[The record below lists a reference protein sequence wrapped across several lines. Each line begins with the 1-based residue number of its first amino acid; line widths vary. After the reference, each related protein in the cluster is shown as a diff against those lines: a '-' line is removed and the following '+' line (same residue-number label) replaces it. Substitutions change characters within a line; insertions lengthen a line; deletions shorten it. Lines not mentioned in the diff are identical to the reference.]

1 MLKTNSKKAKE
12 NIKKY
17 IINNFNFEDNTEEIG
32 EGATFEQVAQFIYAR
47 FWDEVGKW
55 RTKNMRESEADSF
68 EYWASGLPSTLNTC
82 YYYNRPAVDDL
93 GDILEETAEERARF
107 DEMQAEKMLT
117 YLIYREI
124 KGAQK

>member
-17 IINNFNFEDNTEEIG
+17 IIDNFNFEDNAEEIQ
-32 EGATFEQVAQFIYAR
+32 EGATFEEVAKFIYIR

-55 RTKNMRESEADSF
+55 DTRLHYTEAEAF
-68 EYWASGLPSTLNTC
+68 ENWASGLPSTLDTC
-82 YYYNRPAVDDL
+82 YYYNRPAIDDL

-124 KGAQK
+124 KGATK